1 MRDEEKRVKT
11 ESKYRDRAAERR
23 TGREDEETN
32 ANSETMVERLPPTE
46 ANTPA
51 VNHLIAE
58 QIAQMYAKSTTSLEF
73 TGWKIDCMNNN
84 TSMQRIIANQTQP
97 QQSDFTLATA
107 DVELVKGINFSKRV
121 SLNED
126 DDDDGEEFSKDIQDV
141 SSEEEEEDFD
151 MFAPTTNK
159 QPLDSLSKDE
169 LVSMLH
175 RVEDAMELKMK
186 SQ

>member
-1 MRDEEKRVKT
+1 
-11 ESKYRDRAAERR
+11 
-23 TGREDEETN
+23 
-32 ANSETMVERLPPTE
+32 
-46 ANTPA
+46 
-51 VNHLIAE
+51 
-58 QIAQMYAKSTTSLEF
+58 
-73 TGWKIDCMNNN
+73 
-84 TSMQRIIANQTQP
+84 MQRIIANQTQP